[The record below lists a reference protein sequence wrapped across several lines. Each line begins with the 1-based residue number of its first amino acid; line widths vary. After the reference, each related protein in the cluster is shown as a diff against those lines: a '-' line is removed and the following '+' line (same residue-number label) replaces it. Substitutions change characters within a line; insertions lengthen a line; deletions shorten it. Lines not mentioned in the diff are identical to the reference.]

1 MYTQNDNVISKQS
14 ISKQSIFKRRFI
26 NELPLL
32 INCYNTLSIDF
43 SEDEIVLKKQYNN
56 NNTNNNTNINNNTNN
71 NTNNNN
77 INNNTNNNN
86 TNNNTNININ
96 ISLTSTY
103 PWKPPTVRLNNILYS
118 EYIKSR
124 LSIASPICLHCKS
137 LTNKLIWSPS
147 IKLSRFIG
155 EIEKMIDYKQAC
167 IIMIM
172 VKKIKEKYLVGDIP
186 IEKYLI
192 NLIEID
198 KYFMINDK

>member
-43 SEDEIVLKKQYNN
+43 SEDEIVLKKQY
-56 NNTNNNTNINNNTNN
+56 
-71 NTNNNN
+71 
-77 INNNTNNNN
+77 NNNN